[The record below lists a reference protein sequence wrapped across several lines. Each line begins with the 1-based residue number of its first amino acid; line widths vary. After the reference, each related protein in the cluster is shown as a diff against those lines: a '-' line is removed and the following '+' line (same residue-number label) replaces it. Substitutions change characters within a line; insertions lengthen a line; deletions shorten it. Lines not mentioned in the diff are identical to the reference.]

1 MPSALRTRRLF
12 LQNLALAAAASALLP
27 ALAADDEVAIM
38 DPAAPPAKAL
48 GYVVD
53 GGKVD
58 SKKEPLFKAGR
69 RCSNCASFQAA
80 QAKGDYAPCAIFA
93 GAGVKKNGWCRAWA
107 AKPEDR

>member
-1 MPSALRTRRLF
+1 MPNALLTRRLF
-12 LQNLALAAAASALLP
+12 LQDLALAAAASALLP
-27 ALAADDEVAIM
+27 ALAADDGAAIM

-48 GYVVD
+48 GYVED

-69 RCSNCASFQAA
+69 RCSNCASFQRA

-93 GAGVKKNGWCRAWA
+93 GAGVRKNGWCRAWA
-107 AKPEDR
+107 AIPEDR

>member
-1 MPSALRTRRLF
+1 MPNPLLTRRLF
-12 LQNLALAAAASALLP
+12 LQEFALATAASVLLP
-27 ALAADDEVAIM
+27 ALAAGDDAAIM
-38 DPAAPPAKAL
+38 DPAAPPAKAR

-69 RCSNCASFQAA
+69 RCSNCASFQTA

-93 GAGVKKNGWCRAWA
+93 GAEVRKNGWCRAWA

>member
-1 MPSALRTRRLF
+1 MPNVLLTRRLF
-12 LQNLALAAAASALLP
+12 LQNLALVAAASALWP
-27 ALAADDEVAIM
+27 ALAADDGAAIM

-48 GYVVD
+48 GYVED

-58 SKKEPLFKAGR
+58 ARKEPLFKAGR

-93 GAGVKKNGWCRAWA
+93 GAAVRKNGWCRAWA